1 MKLSLIITGWN
12 CQNFAAKCLK
22 SIKSQS
28 YKPFEVIIVDDGS
41 TDNTYNEIIKNAP
54 HESHV
59 IRLPE
64 NVGTYYARDK
74 AIQQA
79 KGDIIVMIDMDDY
92 LLNDAISKINK
103 AYESNNDILMTY
115 GNYQYLDGKKCPVD
129 INYSA
134 HIHRNRDYRNDTWRC
149 THLRSFSKKMYNL
162 IPKWDLTKAEI
173 NSYPDVEILF
183 SMMEM
188 AGKDRIAVIQ
198 EPIYVYNT
206 SNPESTLKRFG
217 KDYPGYY
224 ELVKREKRELL
235 PLNKDNWI

>member
-22 SIKSQS
+22 SIKSQT

-115 GNYQYLDGKKCPVD
+115 GNYQFLNGKICPVELEYPD
-129 INYSA
+129 EIKKT
-134 HIHRNRDYRNDTWRC
+134 RDYRKDTFRC
-149 THLRSFSKKMYNL
+149 THLRTFKKELYL
-162 IPKWDLTKAEI
+162 SIPKWELTESEI

-188 AGKDRIAVIQ
+188 CGSERIACIKT
-198 EPIYVYNT
+198 PIYVYNT
-206 SNPESTLKRFG
+206 ANPESTLKRFG

-224 ELVKREKRELL
+224 EICNRQKRE
-235 PLNKDNWI
+235 II